1 VGRRLRAHQKP
12 QEAEVRLA
20 SNGGSV
26 KVTVRLSVPVR
37 PFPDGVLAGATSPR
51 QVVEKAL
58 AAPRDVAPLVESGA
72 VARWYQANGWVYPVS
87 GPTAT
92 GMASFTGRTARWPS
106 RPRWWAGRSR

>member
-20 SNGGSV
+20 SNGG
-26 KVTVRLSVPVR
+26 SVPVR

-72 VARWYQANGWVYPVS
+72 VARLQLGGEVR
-87 GPTAT
+87 
-92 GMASFTGRTARWPS
+92 RTPL
-106 RPRWWAGRSR
+106 P